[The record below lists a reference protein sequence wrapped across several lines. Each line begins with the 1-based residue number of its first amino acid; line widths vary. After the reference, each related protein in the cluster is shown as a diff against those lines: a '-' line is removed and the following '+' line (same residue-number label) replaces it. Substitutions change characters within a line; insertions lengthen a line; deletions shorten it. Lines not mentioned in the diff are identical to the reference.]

1 MTYILLRRVDV
12 RQVSVSDI
20 SVSASMADPVL
31 MESGGVGIVGQ
42 ETADPDSDD
51 PSSINFWLFI
61 LAVVL
66 LLLLWCC
73 CLGWV
78 S

>member
-1 MTYILLRRVDV
+1 MKDF
-12 RQVSVSDI
+12 
-20 SVSASMADPVL
+20 SVSASSADPVL
-31 MESGGVGIVGQ
+31 VPDGNGVVGQ
-42 ETADPDSDD
+42 ETAGSDSEDPT
-51 PSSINFWLFI
+51 SINFWLFI